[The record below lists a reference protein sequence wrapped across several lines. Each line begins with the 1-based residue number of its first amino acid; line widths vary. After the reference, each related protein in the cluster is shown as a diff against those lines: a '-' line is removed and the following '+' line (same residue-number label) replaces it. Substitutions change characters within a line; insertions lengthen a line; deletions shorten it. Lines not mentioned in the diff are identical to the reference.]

1 MKSFIKSLI
10 ILAAT
15 LLISVTSVSAVEL
28 TDKDINNI
36 VRRAYPYIA
45 MYNVI
50 NKNAMLE
57 SPFTTGWNGTFAM
70 KGLADHT
77 VQMIARPNNDTLY
90 VSSTLDLRND
100 VVVVHYPAF
109 DSKFVCLETSAY
121 DHYCDVPLTTT
132 RGDFEKPTKLLFYSA
147 RTKGYSGQPVEGVD
161 RIIEMSGDFATA
173 FLRVMP
179 HAADPER
186 MKKNLAA
193 MQDVKV
199 QTLSEYQG
207 KQAKAGDKVD
217 FPAYSSD
224 AGVFENNFLEVMQ
237 FVFNHTTFDPGD
249 EMDQAVLAAL
259 KLLGVEPGKEYDP
272 KSVAKIDGKA
282 LANFSQ
288 RER

>member
-1 MKSFIKSLI
+1 MALSL
-10 ILAAT
+10 LVGCGKEEVSQTAGVASDKAT
-15 LLISVTSVSAVEL
+15 ETMSVQL
-28 TDKDINNI
+28 TDKDIDNI
-36 VRRAYPYIA
+36 VRRAYPYVA

-100 VVVVHYPAF
+100 AVVVHYPAF

-121 DHYCDVPLTTT
+121 DHYCGVPLTTT
-132 RGDFEKPTKLLFYSA
+132 RGDFEKPTKLLFYTA

-179 HAADPER
+179 HAAEPER

-224 AGVFENNFLEVMQ
+224 EGSSCSIIPPL
-237 FVFNHTTFDPGD
+237 T
-249 EMDQAVLAAL
+249 
-259 KLLGVEPGKEYDP
+259 P
-272 KSVAKIDGKA
+272 KMRWIKPSW
-282 LANFSQ
+282 LH
-288 RER
+288 